1 MFQRLDHVGI
11 SVRNMEKAIKFY
23 EEVIGMTKISDRVY
37 DKEIAEI
44 LGEEKVLVRVVHMR
58 YGTQVIELFKYD
70 HPIGRTAFQD
80 PKQSDF
86 GIIHI
91 GFFVENFQDAIKQ
104 LKQKGVKFLG
114 NPTEV
119 RPGVFAA
126 YFWGAENEVLEVREI
141 QEIKQSDHR
150 VGAASS

>member
-1 MFQRLDHVGI
+1 MFQRQDHVGI
-11 SVRNMEKAIKFY
+11 SVRDIDNAIRFY
-23 EEVIGMTKISDRVY
+23 EDVIGMTKISDRVY
-37 DKEIAEI
+37 DNEIARVI
-44 LGEEKVLVRVVHMR
+44 GEEKALVRVVHMR
-58 YGTQVIELFKYD
+58 FGTQVIELFKYEY
-70 HPIGRTAFQD
+70 PAGRTAFKD

-91 GFFVENFQDAIKQ
+91 GFFVENFPEMVER

-114 NPTEV
+114 TPTEV

-141 QEIKQSDHR
+141 KEAENSNDIG
-150 VGAASS
+150 GAVSS

>member
-11 SVRNMEKAIKFY
+11 SVRDMEKAIKFY
-23 EEVIGMTKISDRVY
+23 EEIIGMTKVSDRVY

-44 LGEEKVLVRVVHMR
+44 IGEKKVLVRVVHMR
-58 YGTQVIELFKYD
+58 YGTQVIELFKYEC
-70 HPIGRTAFQD
+70 PAGRTAFKD

-91 GFFVENFQDAIKQ
+91 GFFVENFQDTIKQ
-104 LKQKGVKFLG
+104 LREKGVKFLG
-114 NPTEV
+114 NPAEV

-141 QEIKQSDHR
+141 KEIKQNNQ
-150 VGAASS
+150 